1 MAVPHGHR
9 GARAGQIVA
18 TIAVVGYRAAR
29 TIVYRCSG
37 PIFAKYGFAAIGV
50 LNHRTT
56 GAVSTIFAIST
67 VCTIGA
73 IGSVLT
79 IRSICACTPPQVDAL
94 VTFAG
99 AELELLIGKHIEKLP
114 NLGAIAGR

>member
-1 MAVPHGHR
+1 MAVPHSHR

-18 TIAVVGYRAAR
+18 AIAIVGYRAAR

-56 GAVSTIFAIST
+56 GAVST